1 MSCPTFCNKVKH
13 FPIAAALLSIG
24 SLITT
29 SSLNAQPYPFKPI
42 RIIVPYASGAGP
54 DFTAR
59 EIGRAITEATGQPVV
74 TDNRPGAAATLGH
87 AMASKAAPDGYTLLL
102 GTLGGLV
109 SGPAL
114 LGNKIPYDPIK
125 DFSHLG
131 LATYVPYCLF
141 INAKLPANNVRE
153 FIALAKAT
161 PGKLNYAS
169 PGVGTPNHIGGA
181 MLVTLAGIDLLH
193 VPYKVG
199 SQSIS
204 DLVAGTIQLSITGL
218 LTTMPHVKTGRLK
231 LLGCGHTQRLKWAP
245 EVPIINETIPGY
257 YNTGWWGL
265 NAPAGLPKAIVD
277 KLNPIMNKWLQQPD
291 TLQRFQVA
299 GLEVATTTP
308 QGYADQIRSDL
319 AMWRKL
325 IKDSNISVDSLP

>member
-1 MSCPTFCNKVKH
+1 MAIQIKRVVRTTMVF
-13 FPIAAALLSIG
+13 FTAAALGAPGVS
-24 SLITT
+24 
-29 SSLNAQPYPFKPI
+29 AQPAYPVKPM

-59 EIGRAITEATGQPVV
+59 EIGRAITETTGQAVV

-87 AMASKAAPDGYTLLL
+87 NLGAKSAPDGYTLIL

-114 LGNKIPYDPIK
+114 LGNKIPYDPLK
-125 DFSHLG
+125 DFTHIG
-131 LATYVPYCLF
+131 LATYVPYCLLL
-141 INAKLPANNVRE
+141 NGKLPANTVRE
-153 FIALAKAT
+153 FIALAKSH

-193 VPYKVG
+193 VPYKMG
-199 SQSIS
+199 AQSIT
-204 DLVAGTIQLSITGL
+204 DLVAGTMQLAITGL
-218 LTTMPHVKTGRLK
+218 LTTMPHVKAGRLK

-245 EVPIINETIPGY
+245 EIPAINETIPGY

-265 NAPAGLPKAIVD
+265 TAPAGLPRPIVD
-277 KLNPIMNKWLQQPD
+277 KLNPIMNKWLQLPE
-291 TLQRFQVA
+291 TAQRFQVA
-299 GLEVATTTP
+299 GLEVATSTP
-308 QGYADQIRSDL
+308 QGYHDQIRSDL
-319 AMWRKL
+319 EMWRKL
-325 IKDSNISVDSLP
+325 IRESKITVDSLP